1 MWNLKYDTKGAY
13 LQNRNRLTD
22 MENRRVVAQ
31 GETGWGNDELG
42 FSDYQMQTSIYSMD
56 EQQGPTV

>member
-13 LQNRNRLTD
+13 LQNRGRLID
-22 MENRRVVAQ
+22 MENRHVVAKA
-31 GETGWGNDELG
+31 ETGWGNDGLG
-42 FSDYQMQTSIYSMD
+42 FSDYQMQTSIYNMD